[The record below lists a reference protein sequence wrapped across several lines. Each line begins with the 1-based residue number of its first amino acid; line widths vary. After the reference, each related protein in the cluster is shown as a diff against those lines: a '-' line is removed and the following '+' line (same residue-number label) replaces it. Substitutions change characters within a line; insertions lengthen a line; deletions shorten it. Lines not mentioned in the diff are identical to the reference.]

1 MCVCNLTHGY
11 EACIARFN
19 TSIKLYIIDNTECRI
34 IVVSLG
40 IINNHWLAI
49 IYVNGET
56 GPGDRLLIVAYRH
69 FFVYFRMTN
78 VC

>member
-1 MCVCNLTHGY
+1 MCVCNLTHGH
-11 EACIARFN
+11 EACIARLN
-19 TSIKLYIIDNTECRI
+19 TSIKLYIIDNTERRII

-40 IINNHWLAI
+40 IINNWLAI

-56 GPGDRLLIVAYRH
+56 GPGDRLLIVAHRH